1 MLLALPDRLFWTDLT
16 ICVDVQRNPGP
27 FNLENSIQSDQQPLR
42 RLNTSVLLKYS
53 RNELQRLRSTNAYLS
68 QELLLKLKFTGTYDT
83 SRRQANCRPSV
94 SSFIPELQSTRRPR
108 KHDMAITDKYN
119 DRSIEHRNYS
129 NLISVKR
136 LFRILNVISNLAFG
150 MLTP

>member
-1 MLLALPDRLFWTDLT
+1 MGLGLQL
-16 ICVDVQRNPGP
+16 G
-27 FNLENSIQSDQQPLR
+27 LE
-42 RLNTSVLLKYS
+42 YS
-53 RNELQRLRSTNAYLS
+53 RNELQRLRSTNAYLL

-83 SRRQANCRPSV
+83 SRRQANGRPSV
-94 SSFIPELQSTRRPR
+94 SSFIPVLQSTRRPR

-119 DRSIEHRNYS
+119 DPSIEHRNYS

-136 LFRILNVISNLAFG
+136 LVSTSNYVILNLAFG